1 MRTGFQDSL
10 LSDPVCPNPTAV
22 SGGLLSLPDDE
33 MPEVGAA
40 TMGDLDDA
48 RSRGYH
54 GPNKSLQRHAALPA
68 PAGEMSEDDAL

>member
-1 MRTGFQDSL
+1 
-10 LSDPVCPNPTAV
+10 
-22 SGGLLSLPDDE
+22 